1 MKANKG
7 QAGRLE
13 TILNAAPRCGLLL
26 DICPDSFGYRADGR
40 ARRMNENVS
49 FSSARDA
56 VQIHYGNAI
65 EGRRGKITLRP
76 GHECFTV
83 AAVLA
88 GILPAADALKSI
100 RELLRKTADVK
111 SWRPELDKAVCII
124 RNASATGLADEI
136 RLLLAE
142 LDNCRAYFGETLPK
156 SLANHFEKISGWLSE
171 LSALA
176 ADERPETI
184 LTDKEQEETT
194 MKTYAVYFTDAPEQ
208 AMICRAENKKAAE
221 KAGRLYRRQWNI
233 AGKIDRI
240 ELRETAPADPA
251 PVQDPA
257 PAAVALAADERPET
271 ILTDKEQEETTMKT
285 AAETVQE
292 TTAETVALSP
302 EELAEFH
309 AQWEADRLA
318 ETRPEWRPHVTA
330 IMAAFPAVYSRLYDA
345 DCPDRDGDTIDYSA
359 ETALFDAWMKAPVWK
374 EFISA
379 CAAYRGDCFSSD
391 REAAA
396 FVIACRETREA
407 RKAFTAREAE
417 TSAPAADETETAPAA
432 DERPETIS
440 AARAPEKPARGPAK
454 EKDFAGESISGKGW
468 SIVFDT
474 GLNRT
479 RVIVAD
485 PLRDKL
491 SPMIENAGFYFSKA
505 QNSWNKKLTHRA
517 HRAALALADEIR
529 TALAS

>member
-40 ARRMNENVS
+40 TRRMNENVS

-100 RELLRKTADVK
+100 RKLLRKTADVK

-124 RNASATGLADEI
+124 RNASAAGLADEI
-136 RLLLAE
+136 RLLLAD

-156 SLANHFEKISGWLSE
+156 SLANHFEKVSGWLSE

-194 MKTYAVYFTDAPEQ
+194 MKT
-208 AMICRAENKKAAE
+208 
-221 KAGRLYRRQWNI
+221 
-233 AGKIDRI
+233 
-240 ELRETAPADPA
+240 
-251 PVQDPA
+251 
-257 PAAVALAADERPET
+257 
-271 ILTDKEQEETTMKT
+271 TMKT
-285 AAETVQE
+285 TET

-345 DCPDRDGDTIDYSA
+345 DCPDRDGDPIDYSA
-359 ETALFDAWMKAPVWK
+359 ETALFDAWMKTPVWH

-407 RKAFTAREAE
+407 RKAFTVRDVE
-417 TSAPAADETETAPAA
+417 TSAPAADETDTAPAA